1 METSKQTQKYALWG
15 AGAVGA
21 IIIAVTASMLLTP
34 DEPIKIEKPII
45 KKITPAVVEV
55 IPPEVIEPMVE
66 LEPVEEI
73 IEVVTAPV
81 KKIEPLPTLN
91 NSDSWIQKKIAS
103 FTWRKELLN
112 LMVNEDMV
120 RRFVVF
126 TDNFSQGVLAYEH
139 SPFILPGTKFSV
151 IESKDVIEQAINGGN
166 VVNNQPAIALHW
178 DEASARRFSLYVDLL
193 RSMDSTV
200 LVNWYSDAKPLID
213 QAYSELGYPNDDF
226 TETLQIAI
234 TRVLD
239 MEFPEDNFDLVQPS
253 VMYRFKNKELESLE
267 ATDKLLLR
275 LGKDNLL
282 IIKSI
287 LLEINNK
294 LNNQ

>member
-1 METSKQTQKYALWG
+1 MEMSKQTQKYAFWG
-15 AGAVGA
+15 AGAVGVV
-21 IIIAVTASMLLTP
+21 ILITTASMLLTP
-34 DEPIKIEKPII
+34 DEKPKKIIPVI
-45 KKITPAVVEV
+45 KKVIPVVVAEEVTPEVEEPVFEIEPEEEVVEIAPASV
-55 IPPEVIEPMVE
+55 IKV
-66 LEPVEEI
+66 
-73 IEVVTAPV
+73 
-81 KKIEPLPTLN
+81 EPLPPLN
-91 NSDSWIQKKIAS
+91 KSDSWIQKKLTD

-112 LMVNEDMV
+112 LMVNEDMI

-139 SPFILPGTKFSV
+139 SPFILPANKFSV
-151 IESKDVIEQAINGGN
+151 IESKEAISEENSEVNKQPKIE
-166 VVNNQPAIALHW
+166 LHW
-178 DEASARRFSLYVDLL
+178 DEKTTRRFNLYVELL
-193 RSMDSTV
+193 RSVDSSV
-200 LVNWYSDAKPLID
+200 LVNWYVEAKPLID

-239 MEFPEDNFDLVQPS
+239 MEFPENDFDLVQPS
-253 VMYRFKNKELESLE
+253 VMYRFKDKELESLE

-275 LGKDNLL
+275 LGKENVL